1 MMNSFTTPQ
10 KVALLLLRLTVGSVF
25 LWAGHEKWFIWSGVP
40 EGMPGMTPAMVNL
53 VMLLSIVE
61 PLGAIAL
68 IFGFLTRWAAAGLA
82 IIMTGSLYFVHFVYH
97 IGIFTTEKG
106 TGMDYN
112 LLLLAGSV
120 VIVAFGAGPYS
131 LDQRFWGRR
140 EPRGFR

>member
-82 IIMTGSLYFVHFVYH
+82 IIMTGSLYFVYFVYH

-120 VIVAFGAGPYS
+120 VLVAFGPGPYS
-131 LDQRFWGRR
+131 LDEKFWGRKESR
-140 EPRGFR
+140 VYR

>member
-1 MMNSFTTPQ
+1 
-10 KVALLLLRLTVGSVF
+10 LLLLRLTVGSVF

-40 EGMPGMTPAMVNL
+40 AGMPGMTPAMVNL
-53 VMLLSIVE
+53 VKLLSIVE

-82 IIMTGSLYFVHFVYH
+82 IIMTGSLYFVYFVYH

-120 VIVAFGAGPYS
+120 VLVAFGAGPYS

-140 EPRGFR
+140 QPRGFR